1 MAYFT
6 TLLNRLHPP
15 PPVSAPRT
23 QSQSKAATTAAAD
36 FHALFT
42 TAAPA
47 TAPSTAPPADPDAP
61 PTAQSVFG
69 ASPWQS
75 NPLGRNPNG
84 TQFSYNPIYF
94 ASAATAAQVAQM
106 LGGSVVQNNALAP
119 SAQEQPNYMVQMPDG
134 RMINPGLVAAFYTHG
149 YPQSYIDG
157 LIASQISGTAT

>member
-6 TLLNRLHPP
+6 TLVNRLHPR
-15 PPVSAPRT
+15 PPVSAPLA
-23 QSQSKAATTAAAD
+23 QSQPKAATTAAAD
-36 FHALFT
+36 FRALFV
-42 TAAPA
+42 AAPTA
-47 TAPSTAPPADPDAP
+47 APSTAPPPDPATP

-69 ASPWQS
+69 ASPWQT

-106 LGGSVVQNNALAP
+106 LGGSVVQDNALAP